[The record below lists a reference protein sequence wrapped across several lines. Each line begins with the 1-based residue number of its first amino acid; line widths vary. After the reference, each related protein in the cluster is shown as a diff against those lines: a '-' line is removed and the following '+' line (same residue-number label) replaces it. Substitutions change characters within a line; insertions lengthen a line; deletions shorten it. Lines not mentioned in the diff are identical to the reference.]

1 MVATYEESPQI
12 RTEIDKNKTDVNSI
26 PIQANESPPAQA
38 YGLVGCILS
47 DAAASNQ

>member
-12 RTEIDKNKTDVNSI
+12 RTEIDKNKTDVSSI
-26 PIQANESPPAQA
+26 PIQANKSRPGRA
-38 YGLVGCILS
+38 YGVVGCIPS